1 MKRPVVAIAS
11 LAFAIV
17 AAALSAPFLLAAI
30 RHPSSQDTPIWLALG
45 TSAALSSAFAIW
57 SCIGRAPLSTQTLAI
72 RALICMAFAFPAALL
87 LGAFASNPP

>member
-17 AAALSAPFLLAAI
+17 AAALSA
-30 RHPSSQDTPIWLALG
+30 
-45 TSAALSSAFAIW
+45 AALSTAFAIW